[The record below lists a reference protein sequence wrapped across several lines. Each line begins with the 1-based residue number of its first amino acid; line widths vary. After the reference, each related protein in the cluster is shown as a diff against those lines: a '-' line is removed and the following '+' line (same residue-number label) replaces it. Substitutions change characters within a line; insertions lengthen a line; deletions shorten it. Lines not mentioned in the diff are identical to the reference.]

1 MYKILFI
8 LLMSTFF
15 SAAFA
20 QNIVLTG
27 EVINPITNEGVH
39 EATIKVL
46 NVANDS
52 VLAVTKAKL
61 NMIVEERDGNSTGYL
76 DKNSGAVF
84 NLKISSSF
92 QDVVLIVSASGY
104 DSVKKNIH
112 IDSEKKRIDVG
123 TINLLPAM
131 KQRNLNEATVTATK
145 IKMYY
150 KGDTLVYNADAF
162 NVLKNESLRKL
173 VLQLPNTKIEEG
185 VIYVNGK
192 PIESLLFSGKD
203 FFNGNI
209 DAALDR
215 LPAYIVSKLKV
226 YDKQGELSEL
236 TGRDMHDKQYVMN
249 VHLKREYLGTWM
261 AKIEADVA
269 TEKLWGGQGF
279 LMRMD
284 DRQMLSIDA
293 DVNNFNEE
301 RKMIDICNMANS
313 YPTGRHKNKVANIE
327 YFFEPNSTWRFSSNA
342 SVQQKEQKTYTWT
355 NTETFLTP
363 DNLMA
368 KNKTFVSDKDTR
380 INAYAALRARQTK
393 KWQSELKFDFTFD
406 NMHNAQDALT
416 LAFWKRGEQDWHT
429 WEVDSIWNNVTRLS
443 SDDILYTLLN
453 PTLQKQKTFTY
464 KPEWKTSLV
473 LGGNP
478 FNIDLQVNHNNVQ
491 NDLYN
496 NYKLDYL
503 NTQDNDHRR
512 IYNNHTE
519 HNTTVDATI
528 DYGYKYFKNDK
539 YDGVFTPYVAFNH
552 TYGNLSH
559 PYYRLERMQEW
570 SDALDWTKG
579 SLGILPDGEWQAICF
594 DNENSY
600 YSKEKKQTGSVGM
613 RLSHKLTGLKR
624 GTIQFDADL
633 GAVLQ
638 YKHLDYQRNEQSYD
652 IDRHAYSFRPTLTM
666 EYRSNG
672 KHKWSP
678 ELRLNYTGKQQLP
691 NLLNMLQIED
701 NADPLN
707 LFRGNAS
714 LQGIY
719 DHQLAFRYGMNQRE
733 SGHSTYISIQYTRTH
748 NDIVASS
755 IYNAENGGRIY
766 EMVNTNRTHAANG
779 DVGYS
784 LPLDKNQRF
793 YITLSVRG
801 NYRQNADMSQLNA
814 ATEKGGLLQQ
824 YGVTPN
830 AILRGTVGN
839 KFRFSGRWNTTFSTI
854 KQSSMDTHYRETR
867 LAADFSWDLPW
878 NFQLASDFCA
888 NIYNGFA
895 DASVN
900 KAHCQWNASL
910 ARHFL
915 SDKLSV
921 RLIAHGILTPRN
933 NIYSTI
939 NATSRIESYTE
950 MFPRYFMLS
959 VVYTLDWTQKSKR
972 NTQK

>member
-61 NMIVEERDGNSTGYL
+61 NMIVEERNGNSTGYL

-84 NLKISSSF
+84 NLKISSNF

-236 TGRDMHDKQYVMN
+236 TGRDMHDKQYVMD

-261 AKIEADVA
+261 AKLGADIA

-284 DRQMLSIDA
+284 DRQMLSINA
-293 DVNNFNEE
+293 DINNFNEE
-301 RKMIDICNMANS
+301 RKMLDMLNMADRYS
-313 YPTGRHKNKVANIE
+313 TGRHKNKVANIE

-342 SVQQKEQKTYTWT
+342 SVQQKEQKTHTWT

-406 NMHNAQDALT
+406 NMRNTQDALT

-464 KPEWKTSLV
+464 KPEWKTLSC
-473 LGGNP
+473 
-478 FNIDLQVNHNNVQ
+478 
-491 NDLYN
+491 
-496 NYKLDYL
+496 
-503 NTQDNDHRR
+503 
-512 IYNNHTE
+512 TE
-519 HNTTVDATI
+519 
-528 DYGYKYFKNDK
+528 
-539 YDGVFTPYVAFNH
+539 
-552 TYGNLSH
+552 
-559 PYYRLERMQEW
+559 
-570 SDALDWTKG
+570 
-579 SLGILPDGEWQAICF
+579 
-594 DNENSY
+594 
-600 YSKEKKQTGSVGM
+600 
-613 RLSHKLTGLKR
+613 
-624 GTIQFDADL
+624 
-633 GAVLQ
+633 
-638 YKHLDYQRNEQSYD
+638 
-652 IDRHAYSFRPTLTM
+652 
-666 EYRSNG
+666 
-672 KHKWSP
+672 
-678 ELRLNYTGKQQLP
+678 
-691 NLLNMLQIED
+691 
-701 NADPLN
+701 
-707 LFRGNAS
+707 
-714 LQGIY
+714 
-719 DHQLAFRYGMNQRE
+719 
-733 SGHSTYISIQYTRTH
+733 
-748 NDIVASS
+748 
-755 IYNAENGGRIY
+755 
-766 EMVNTNRTHAANG
+766 
-779 DVGYS
+779 
-784 LPLDKNQRF
+784 
-793 YITLSVRG
+793 
-801 NYRQNADMSQLNA
+801 
-814 ATEKGGLLQQ
+814 
-824 YGVTPN
+824 
-830 AILRGTVGN
+830 
-839 KFRFSGRWNTTFSTI
+839 
-854 KQSSMDTHYRETR
+854 
-867 LAADFSWDLPW
+867 
-878 NFQLASDFCA
+878 
-888 NIYNGFA
+888 
-895 DASVN
+895 
-900 KAHCQWNASL
+900 
-910 ARHFL
+910 
-915 SDKLSV
+915 
-921 RLIAHGILTPRN
+921 
-933 NIYSTI
+933 
-939 NATSRIESYTE
+939 
-950 MFPRYFMLS
+950 
-959 VVYTLDWTQKSKR
+959 
-972 NTQK
+972 

>member
-39 EATIKVL
+39 EASVKVL

-61 NMIVEERDGNSTGYL
+61 NMIVEERNGNSTGYL

-123 TINLLPAM
+123 TINLLSAM

-236 TGRDMHDKQYVMN
+236 TGRDMHDKQYVMD

-261 AKIEADVA
+261 AKLETDVA

-284 DRQMLSIDA
+284 DRQMLSINA
-293 DVNNFNEE
+293 DINNFNEE
-301 RKMIDICNMANS
+301 RKMLDMLNMADRYS
-313 YPTGRHKNKVANIE
+313 TGRHKNKVANIE

-342 SVQQKEQKTYTWT
+342 SVQQKEQKTHTWT
-355 NTETFLTP
+355 NTETFLMP

-368 KNKTFVSDKDTR
+368 KNKTFVSDKETHV
-380 INAYAALRARQTK
+380 NAYAALRARQTK

-406 NMHNAQDALT
+406 NMRNAQDALT

-453 PTLQKQKTFTY
+453 PTLQKQKTSTY

-579 SLGILPDGEWQAICF
+579 SLGILPDGEWQTICF

-878 NFQLASDFCA
+878 KLQLASDFCA

-910 ARHFL
+910 ARCFL

-921 RLIAHGILTPRN
+921 RLIAHGILTPKN
-933 NIYSTI
+933 NIYSNI
-939 NATSRIESYTE
+939 NAISRVESYTDIL
-950 MFPRYFMLS
+950 PRYFMLS

>member
-1 MYKILFI
+1 
-8 LLMSTFF
+8 
-15 SAAFA
+15 
-20 QNIVLTG
+20 
-27 EVINPITNEGVH
+27 
-39 EATIKVL
+39 
-46 NVANDS
+46 
-52 VLAVTKAKL
+52 
-61 NMIVEERDGNSTGYL
+61 
-76 DKNSGAVF
+76 
-84 NLKISSSF
+84 
-92 QDVVLIVSASGY
+92 
-104 DSVKKNIH
+104 
-112 IDSEKKRIDVG
+112 
-123 TINLLPAM
+123 
-131 KQRNLNEATVTATK
+131 
-145 IKMYY
+145 
-150 KGDTLVYNADAF
+150 
-162 NVLKNESLRKL
+162 
-173 VLQLPNTKIEEG
+173 
-185 VIYVNGK
+185 
-192 PIESLLFSGKD
+192 
-203 FFNGNI
+203 
-209 DAALDR
+209 
-215 LPAYIVSKLKV
+215 
-226 YDKQGELSEL
+226 
-236 TGRDMHDKQYVMN
+236 
-249 VHLKREYLGTWM
+249 
-261 AKIEADVA
+261 
-269 TEKLWGGQGF
+269 
-279 LMRMD
+279 
-284 DRQMLSIDA
+284 
-293 DVNNFNEE
+293 
-301 RKMIDICNMANS
+301 
-313 YPTGRHKNKVANIE
+313 
-327 YFFEPNSTWRFSSNA
+327 
-342 SVQQKEQKTYTWT
+342 
-355 NTETFLTP
+355 
-363 DNLMA
+363 
-368 KNKTFVSDKDTR
+368 
-380 INAYAALRARQTK
+380 
-393 KWQSELKFDFTFD
+393 
-406 NMHNAQDALT
+406 
-416 LAFWKRGEQDWHT
+416 
-429 WEVDSIWNNVTRLS
+429 
-443 SDDILYTLLN
+443 
-453 PTLQKQKTFTY
+453 
-464 KPEWKTSLV
+464 
-473 LGGNP
+473 
-478 FNIDLQVNHNNVQ
+478 
-491 NDLYN
+491 
-496 NYKLDYL
+496 
-503 NTQDNDHRR
+503 
-512 IYNNHTE
+512 
-519 HNTTVDATI
+519 
-528 DYGYKYFKNDK
+528 
-539 YDGVFTPYVAFNH
+539 
-552 TYGNLSH
+552 
-559 PYYRLERMQEW
+559 MQEW

-624 GTIQFDADL
+624 GNIQFDADL

-714 LQGIY
+714 LQDIY
-719 DHQLAFRYGMNQRE
+719 AHQLAFRYGMNQRK

-814 ATEKGGLLQQ
+814 ATKKGGLLQQ

-839 KFRFSGRWNTTFSTI
+839 KFRFSSRWYTAFSTI

-878 NFQLASDFCA
+878 KLQLASDFCA

>member
-1 MYKILFI
+1 M
-8 LLMSTFF
+8 
-15 SAAFA
+15 
-20 QNIVLTG
+20 
-27 EVINPITNEGVH
+27 
-39 EATIKVL
+39 
-46 NVANDS
+46 
-52 VLAVTKAKL
+52 
-61 NMIVEERDGNSTGYL
+61 
-76 DKNSGAVF
+76 
-84 NLKISSSF
+84 
-92 QDVVLIVSASGY
+92 
-104 DSVKKNIH
+104 
-112 IDSEKKRIDVG
+112 
-123 TINLLPAM
+123 
-131 KQRNLNEATVTATK
+131 
-145 IKMYY
+145 
-150 KGDTLVYNADAF
+150 
-162 NVLKNESLRKL
+162 
-173 VLQLPNTKIEEG
+173 
-185 VIYVNGK
+185 
-192 PIESLLFSGKD
+192 
-203 FFNGNI
+203 
-209 DAALDR
+209 
-215 LPAYIVSKLKV
+215 
-226 YDKQGELSEL
+226 
-236 TGRDMHDKQYVMN
+236 
-249 VHLKREYLGTWM
+249 
-261 AKIEADVA
+261 
-269 TEKLWGGQGF
+269 
-279 LMRMD
+279 
-284 DRQMLSIDA
+284 
-293 DVNNFNEE
+293 
-301 RKMIDICNMANS
+301 
-313 YPTGRHKNKVANIE
+313 
-327 YFFEPNSTWRFSSNA
+327 
-342 SVQQKEQKTYTWT
+342 
-355 NTETFLTP
+355 
-363 DNLMA
+363 
-368 KNKTFVSDKDTR
+368 
-380 INAYAALRARQTK
+380 
-393 KWQSELKFDFTFD
+393 
-406 NMHNAQDALT
+406 
-416 LAFWKRGEQDWHT
+416 
-429 WEVDSIWNNVTRLS
+429 
-443 SDDILYTLLN
+443 
-453 PTLQKQKTFTY
+453 
-464 KPEWKTSLV
+464 V

-503 NTQDNDHRR
+503 STQDNDHRR

-539 YDGVFTPYVAFNH
+539 YDGVFTPYIAFNH

-624 GTIQFDADL
+624 GNIQFDADL

-691 NLLNMLQIED
+691 DLLNMLQIED
-701 NADPLN
+701 YADPLN

-714 LQGIY
+714 LQGEY
-719 DHQLAFRYGMNQRE
+719 AHRLALRYGISQRKTRHDMYL
-733 SGHSTYISIQYTRTH
+733 SLQYTRTH
-748 NDIVASS
+748 NNIVASS
-755 IYNAENGGRIY
+755 IYNTENGGRIY
-766 EMVNTNRTHAANG
+766 EMVNTNRTHEANG

-801 NYRQNADMSQLNA
+801 NYRQNTDMSQLSA

-839 KFRFSGRWNTTFSTI
+839 KFRFSSRWNTAFSTI

-878 NFQLASDFCA
+878 KLQLASDFCA

-895 DASVN
+895 DASIN

-910 ARHFL
+910 ARRFL
-915 SDKLSV
+915 SDQLSV
-921 RLIAHGILTPRN
+921 KLIANGILTPKN
-933 NIYSTI
+933 NIYSSI
-939 NATSRIESYTE
+939 NATSRVESYTDIL
-950 MFPRYFMLS
+950 PRYFMLS
-959 VVYTLDWTQKSKR
+959 VVYSLDWTQKSKR
-972 NTQK
+972 NTK

>member
-1 MYKILFI
+1 MKKIFTFLL
-8 LLMSTFF
+8 LLMIT

-39 EATIKVL
+39 EATVKVL

-61 NMIVEERDGNSTGYL
+61 NMIVEERNGNSTGYL

-84 NLKISSSF
+84 NLKISSNF

-162 NVLKNESLRKL
+162 NILKNESLRKL

-185 VIYVNGK
+185 VIYVNDK

-236 TGRDMHDKQYVMN
+236 TGRDMHDKQYVMD

-261 AKIEADVA
+261 AKIGADVA

-293 DVNNFNEE
+293 DLNNFNEE
-301 RKMIDICNMANS
+301 RKMVDICNMANS

-342 SVQQKEQKTYTWT
+342 SVQQKEQKTHSWT
-355 NTETFLTP
+355 NTETFLMP

-406 NMHNAQDALT
+406 NMRNAQDALT
-416 LAFWKRGEQDWHT
+416 LAFWKRGDQDWHT
-429 WEVDSIWNNVTRLS
+429 WEVDSIWNNVTHLS
-443 SDDILYTLLN
+443 SDDMLYTLLN

-666 EYRSNG
+666 EYRSKG

-678 ELRLNYTGKQQLP
+678 ELRLNYTGKHQLP

-719 DHQLAFRYGMNQRE
+719 AHQLAFRYGMNQRK

-824 YGVTPN
+824 YGVIPN
-830 AILRGTVGN
+830 ATLRGTVGN
-839 KFRFSGRWNTTFSTI
+839 KFRFSGRWNTAFSTI

-878 NFQLASDFCA
+878 KFQLASDFCA

-921 RLIAHGILTPRN
+921 RLIAHGILTPNN
-933 NIYSTI
+933 NIYSSI
-939 NATSRIESYTE
+939 NAISRVESYTDIL
-950 MFPRYFMLS
+950 PRYFMLS
-959 VVYTLDWTQKSKR
+959 VVYSLDWTQKSKR

>member
-8 LLMSTFF
+8 LLSFTFF
-15 SAAFA
+15 SVSSA

-27 EVINPITNEGVH
+27 EVINPITNEGLH
-39 EATIKVL
+39 EATVKVM
-46 NVANDS
+46 NAANDS
-52 VLAVTKAKL
+52 VLASTKAKL
-61 NMIVEERDGNSTGYL
+61 NMIVEERNGNSTGYL

-104 DSVKKNIH
+104 DSIKKNIH

-123 TINLLPAM
+123 TINLLPVM

-162 NVLKNESLRKL
+162 NILKNESLRKL
-173 VLQLPNTKIEEG
+173 VQQLPNTKIEEG

-192 PIESLLFSGKD
+192 AIESLLFSGKD

-215 LPAYIVSKLKV
+215 LPAYIVNKVKV

-236 TGRDMHDKQYVMN
+236 TGRDMHDKQYVMD

-261 AKIEADVA
+261 AKLEADVA

-301 RKMIDICNMANS
+301 RKMVDIGNMVNS

-342 SVQQKEQKTYTWT
+342 SVQQKEQKTHSWT
-355 NTETFLTP
+355 NTETFLAP

-368 KNKTFVSDKDTR
+368 KNKTFVSDKNTR
-380 INAYAALRARQTK
+380 VNAYAALRARQTK

-406 NMHNAQDALT
+406 NMRNAQDALT
-416 LAFWKRGEQDWHT
+416 LAFWKRGNQDWHA

-443 SDDILYTLLN
+443 SDDMLYTLLN

-503 NTQDNDHRR
+503 STQDNDHRR

-528 DYGYKYFKNDK
+528 DYAYKYFKNDQ
-539 YDGVFTPYVAFNH
+539 YDGVLTPYAAFNH

-559 PYYRLERMQEW
+559 PFYRLERMQEW

-624 GTIQFDADL
+624 GNIQFDADL

-652 IDRHAYSFRPTLTM
+652 IDRHAYSFHPMLTM

-701 NADPLN
+701 YADPLN

-714 LQGIY
+714 LQGEY
-719 DHQLAFRYGMNQRE
+719 AHRLALRYGMSQRKTRHDMYL
-733 SGHSTYISIQYTRTH
+733 SLQYTRTH
-748 NDIVASS
+748 NNIVASS
-755 IYNAENGGRIY
+755 IYNTENGGRIY
-766 EMVNTNRTHAANG
+766 EMVNTNRTHEANG

-801 NYRQNADMSQLNA
+801 NYHQNADMSQLSA

-830 AILRGTVGN
+830 ATLRGTVGN
-839 KFRFSGRWNTTFSTI
+839 KFRFSSRWNTAFSTI

-878 NFQLASDFCA
+878 KLQLASDFCA

-895 DASVN
+895 DASIN

-910 ARHFL
+910 ARRFL

-921 RLIAHGILTPRN
+921 RLIAHGILTPKN
-933 NIYSTI
+933 NIYSSI
-939 NATSRIESYTE
+939 NAISRVESYTDIL
-950 MFPRYFMLS
+950 PRYFMLS
-959 VVYTLDWTQKSKR
+959 VVYSLDWTQKSKR
-972 NTQK
+972 NTK

>member
-15 SAAFA
+15 SAASA

-39 EATIKVL
+39 EASVKVL
-46 NVANDS
+46 NVANDN

-215 LPAYIVSKLKV
+215 LPAYIVSKVKV

-236 TGRDMHDKQYVMN
+236 TGRDMHDKQYVMD

-261 AKIEADVA
+261 AKLEADVA

-301 RKMIDICNMANS
+301 RKMVDICNMANS

-368 KNKTFVSDKDTR
+368 KNKTFVSDKDTH

-406 NMHNAQDALT
+406 NMRNAQDPLT
-416 LAFWKRGEQDWHT
+416 LAFRKRGEQDWHT

-443 SDDILYTLLN
+443 SDDMLYTLLN

-496 NYKLDYL
+496 NYKVDYL
-503 NTQDNDHRR
+503 NTQDNVHRR

-624 GTIQFDADL
+624 GNIQFDADL

-701 NADPLN
+701 NADLLN

-814 ATEKGGLLQQ
+814 ATKKGGLLQQ
-824 YGVTPN
+824 YEVTPN

-839 KFRFSGRWNTTFSTI
+839 KFRFSGRWNTAFSTI

-878 NFQLASDFCA
+878 KLQLASDFCA

-921 RLIAHGILTPRN
+921 RLIAHGILTPKN
-933 NIYSTI
+933 NIS
-939 NATSRIESYTE
+939 
-950 MFPRYFMLS
+950 
-959 VVYTLDWTQKSKR
+959 
-972 NTQK
+972 

>member
-15 SAAFA
+15 SVSSA

-27 EVINPITNEGVH
+27 EVINPITNEGLH
-39 EATIKVL
+39 EATVKVL
-46 NVANDS
+46 NAANDS
-52 VLAVTKAKL
+52 VLASTKAKL
-61 NMIVEERDGNSTGYL
+61 NMIVEERNGNSTGYL

-84 NLKISSSF
+84 KLKISSSF

-123 TINLLPAM
+123 TINLLPVM

-162 NVLKNESLRKL
+162 NILKNESLRKL
-173 VLQLPNTKIEEG
+173 VQQLPNTKIEEG

-192 PIESLLFSGKD
+192 AIESLLFSGKD

-215 LPAYIVSKLKV
+215 LPAYIVSKVKV
-226 YDKQGELSEL
+226 YDKQGKLSEL
-236 TGRDMHDKQYVMN
+236 TGRDMHDKQYVMD

-261 AKIEADVA
+261 AKLEADVA

-301 RKMIDICNMANS
+301 RKMVDIGNMVNS
-313 YPTGRHKNKVANIE
+313 YPTGIHKNKVANIE
-327 YFFEPNSTWRFSSNA
+327 YYFEPNNTWRFSSNA
-342 SVQQKEQKTYTWT
+342 SVQQKEQKTHTWT

-368 KNKTFVSDKDTR
+368 KNKTFVSDKNTR

-406 NMHNAQDALT
+406 NMRNAQDALT
-416 LAFWKRGEQDWHT
+416 LAFWKRGDQDWHT

-443 SDDILYTLLN
+443 SDDMLYTLLN

-539 YDGVFTPYVAFNH
+539 YDGVFTPYIAFNH

-624 GTIQFDADL
+624 GNIQFDADL

-701 NADPLN
+701 YADPLN

-714 LQGIY
+714 LQGEY
-719 DHQLAFRYGMNQRE
+719 AHRLALRYGMSQRKTR
-733 SGHSTYISIQYTRTH
+733 HDMYISLQYTRTH
-748 NDIVASS
+748 NNIVASS

-766 EMVNTNRTHAANG
+766 EMVNTNRTHEANG

-793 YITLSVRG
+793 YITISVRG
-801 NYRQNADMSQLNA
+801 NYRQNADMSQLSA

-830 AILRGTVGN
+830 ATLRGTVGN
-839 KFRFSGRWNTTFSTI
+839 KFRFSSRWNTAFSTI

-878 NFQLASDFCA
+878 KLQLASDFCA

-895 DASVN
+895 DASIN

-910 ARHFL
+910 ARRFL
-915 SDKLSV
+915 SDQLSV
-921 RLIAHGILTPRN
+921 KLIANGILTPKN
-933 NIYSTI
+933 NIYSSI
-939 NATSRIESYTE
+939 NATSRVESYTDIL
-950 MFPRYFMLS
+950 PRYFMLS
-959 VVYTLDWTQKSKR
+959 VVYSLDWTQKSKR
-972 NTQK
+972 NTK

>member
-1 MYKILFI
+1 MHKILFI
-8 LLMSTFF
+8 LLLSTFC
-15 SAAFA
+15 SVSSA
-20 QNIVLTG
+20 QNMLLTG
-27 EVINPITNEGVH
+27 EVINPITNEGLH
-39 EATIKVL
+39 EAVVKVL
-46 NVANDS
+46 NAANDS

-61 NMIVEERDGNSTGYL
+61 NMIVEERNGNSTAYQ

-84 NLKISSSF
+84 NLKIFSAY
-92 QDVVLIVSASGY
+92 QDVVLVVSASGY
-104 DSVKKNIH
+104 DSVKRNIH
-112 IDSEKKRIDVG
+112 IDSDKKRIDVG

-131 KQRNLNEATVTATK
+131 KQRNLSEATVTATK

-162 NVLKNESLRKL
+162 NVLKNETLRKL

-192 PIESLLFSGKD
+192 AIESLLFSGKD

-209 DAALDR
+209 NAALDR
-215 LPAYIVSKLKV
+215 LPAYIVSKVKV

-236 TGRDMHDKQYVMN
+236 TGRDMHDKQYVMD

-261 AKIEADVA
+261 AKLEADVA
-269 TEKLWGGQGF
+269 TEKLWGGQSF

-301 RKMIDICNMANS
+301 RKMADICDMINS
-313 YPTGRHKNKVANIE
+313 SPTGRHKNKVANIE
-327 YFFEPNSTWRFSSNA
+327 YYIEPNNTWRFSSNA
-342 SVQQKEQKTYTWT
+342 SIQQKEQKTHSWT

-368 KNKTFVSDKDTR
+368 KNKTFVSDKETR
-380 INAYAALRARQTK
+380 VNAYAALRARQTK

-406 NMHNAQDALT
+406 NMRNAREALT
-416 LAFWKRGEQDWHT
+416 LAFWKRGEQAWHA
-429 WEVDSIWNNVTRLS
+429 WDVDSIWNSVTNLS
-443 SDDILYTLLN
+443 SADMLYTLLN

-478 FNIDLQVNHNNVQ
+478 FNINLQVNHNNVQ

-496 NYKLDYL
+496 NYKLDYFG
-503 NTQDNDHRR
+503 TQDNDHRR
-512 IYNNHTE
+512 IYNNNTE

-539 YDGVFTPYVAFNH
+539 YDGVFTPYIAFNH

-570 SDALDWTKG
+570 SETLDWTKG
-579 SLGILPDGEWQAICF
+579 SLGILPDGEWQALCF

-600 YSKEKKQTGSVGM
+600 YSKEKKQTGNIGL

-624 GTIQFDADL
+624 GNIQIDVDL
-633 GAVLQ
+633 SAMLQ
-638 YKHLDYQRNEQSYD
+638 YKRLDYQRNEQSYNV
-652 IDRHAYSFRPTLTM
+652 DRHAYSFRPTFKVD
-666 EYRSNG
+666 YHSNG
-672 KHKWSP
+672 KHKWVP
-678 ELRLNYTGKQQLP
+678 ELQLNYTGEHQLP

-714 LQGIY
+714 LQGEY
-719 DHQLAFRYGMNQRE
+719 AHHLAFRYGMGQRK
-733 SGHSTYISIQYTRTH
+733 IQHDAYVSLQYARTH

-766 EMVNTNRTHAANG
+766 EMTNTNRTHAANA
-779 DVGYS
+779 DMGYS
-784 LPLDKNQRF
+784 LPLDKKQNF
-793 YITLSVRG
+793 FITLSVRG
-801 NYRQNADMSQLNA
+801 NYRQNADLSHLNA
-814 ATEKGGLLQQ
+814 ITEKGGLLQQ
-824 YGVTPN
+824 YGITPK
-830 AILRGTVGN
+830 AQLRGTVGN
-839 KFRFSGRWNTTFSTI
+839 NFRFSTSWNTSFSTI
-854 KQSSMDTHYRETR
+854 KQSNIDTRYRETK
-867 LAADFSWDLPW
+867 LAGDFSWDLPW
-878 NFQLASDFCA
+878 KLQLASDFCA

-910 ARHFL
+910 ARRFM
-915 SDKLSV
+915 SDQLSV
-921 RLIAHGILTPRN
+921 RLIANGILTPRN
-933 NIYSTI
+933 NIYSSI
-939 NATSRIESYTE
+939 NATSRVESYTDIL
-950 MFPRYFMLS
+950 PRYFMLS

-972 NTQK
+972 NTK

>member
-20 QNIVLTG
+20 QNIMLTG

-39 EATIKVL
+39 EASIKVL

-61 NMIVEERDGNSTGYL
+61 NIIVEERDGNSTGYL

-84 NLKISSSF
+84 NLKISSNF

-104 DSVKKNIH
+104 DSVKKNIR

-236 TGRDMHDKQYVMN
+236 TGRDMHDKQYVMD

-261 AKIEADVA
+261 AKLETDVA

-284 DRQMLSIDA
+284 DRQMLSINA
-293 DVNNFNEE
+293 DINNFNEE
-301 RKMIDICNMANS
+301 RKMLDMLNMADRYS
-313 YPTGRHKNKVANIE
+313 TGRHKNKVANIE

-342 SVQQKEQKTYTWT
+342 SVQQKEQKTHTWT
-355 NTETFLTP
+355 NTETFLMP

-368 KNKTFVSDKDTR
+368 KNKTFVSDKETHV
-380 INAYAALRARQTK
+380 NAYAALRARQTK

-406 NMHNAQDALT
+406 NMRNAQDALT

-503 NTQDNDHRR
+503 STQDNDHRR

-624 GTIQFDADL
+624 GNIQFDADL

-691 NLLNMLQIED
+691 NLLNMLQIEA

-719 DHQLAFRYGMNQRE
+719 AHQLAFRYGMNQRK

-830 AILRGTVGN
+830 AIFRGTVGN
-839 KFRFSGRWNTTFSTI
+839 KFRFSGRWNTAFSTI

-888 NIYNGFA
+888 NIYNGFT

-910 ARHFL
+910 ARRFL

-921 RLIAHGILTPRN
+921 RLIAHGILTPKN
-933 NIYSTI
+933 NIYSNI
-939 NATSRIESYTE
+939 NAISRVESYTDIL
-950 MFPRYFMLS
+950 PRYFMLS

>member
-39 EATIKVL
+39 EASVKVL

-84 NLKISSSF
+84 NLKISSNF

-236 TGRDMHDKQYVMN
+236 TGRDMHDKQYVMD

-261 AKIEADVA
+261 AKLGADIA

-301 RKMIDICNMANS
+301 RKMVDICNMANS

-327 YFFEPNSTWRFSSNA
+327 YYFEPNNTWRFSSNA

-380 INAYAALRARQTK
+380 INAYATLRVRQTK

-406 NMHNAQDALT
+406 NMRNAQDALT

-570 SDALDWTKG
+570 SDALDWTKA

-839 KFRFSGRWNTTFSTI
+839 KFRFSGRWNTAFSTI

-910 ARHFL
+910 ARCFL

-921 RLIAHGILTPRN
+921 RLIAHGILTPKN
-933 NIYSTI
+933 CLVLNK
-939 NATSRIESYTE
+939 
-950 MFPRYFMLS
+950 L
-959 VVYTLDWTQKSKR
+959 TLY
-972 NTQK
+972 

>member
-1 MYKILFI
+1 MKKVLTFFL
-8 LLMSTFF
+8 LLMLTSI
-15 SAAFA
+15 AFA
-20 QNIVLTG
+20 QNVLLTG

-39 EATIKVL
+39 EAAIKVL
-46 NVANDS
+46 NAANDS

-61 NMIVEERDGNSTGYL
+61 NMIVEERNGNSTAYQ

-84 NLKISSSF
+84 NLKVSSTF
-92 QDVVLIVSASGY
+92 QNVVLVISASGY

-162 NVLKNESLRKL
+162 NILKNESLRKL

-192 PIESLLFSGKD
+192 AIESLLFSGKD

-215 LPAYIVSKLKV
+215 LPAYIVSKVKV

-236 TGRDMHDKQYVMN
+236 TGRDMHDKQYVMD

-261 AKIEADVA
+261 AKLEADVA

-284 DRQMLSIDA
+284 DRQMLCINA

-301 RKMIDICNMANS
+301 RKMTDMCDFGSS

-327 YFFEPNSTWRFSSNA
+327 YFIEPNNTWRFSSNA
-342 SVQQKEQKTYTWT
+342 SVQQKEQKTHSWT

-368 KNKTFVSDKDTR
+368 KSKTFVSDKETR
-380 INAYAALRARQTK
+380 VNAYAALRARQTK

-406 NMHNAQDALT
+406 NMRNAQDALT
-416 LAFWKRGEQDWHT
+416 LAFWKRGDKDWYA
-429 WEVDSIWNNVTRLS
+429 WEVDSIWNNVSRLS
-443 SDDILYTLLN
+443 SDDMLYTLLN

-503 NTQDNDHRR
+503 STQDNDHRR

-519 HNTTVDATI
+519 HNTMVDASI

-579 SLGILPDGEWQAICF
+579 SLGILPDGEWQDICF
-594 DNENSY
+594 DKDNSY
-600 YSKEKKQTGSVGM
+600 YSKEKKQTSSVGM

-624 GTIQFDADL
+624 GNIQFDADL

-638 YKHLDYQRNEQSYD
+638 YKRLDYQRNEQSYD
-652 IDRHAYSFRPTLTM
+652 IVRHAYSFRPTLTM

-678 ELRLNYTGKQQLP
+678 ELRLNYTGEHQLP
-691 NLLNMLQIED
+691 NLLNLLPIED

-714 LQGIY
+714 LQGEY
-719 DHQLAFRYGMNQRE
+719 AHRLAFRYGMNQRK
-733 SGHSTYISIQYTRTH
+733 SQHSTYISLQYTRTH

-766 EMVNTNRTHAANG
+766 EMTNTHRTHAANG
-779 DVGYS
+779 DLGYS
-784 LPLDKNQRF
+784 LPLDKKQNF
-793 YITLSVRG
+793 FITLSVRG
-801 NYRQNADMSQLNA
+801 NYRQNADMSQLSA

-830 AILRGTVGN
+830 ATLRGTVGSN
-839 KFRFSGRWNTTFSTI
+839 FRFSTRWNTSFSTI
-854 KQSSMDTHYRETR
+854 KQSSMDTRYRETM

-878 NFQLASDFCA
+878 KLQLASDFCA

-972 NTQK
+972 N

>member
-1 MYKILFI
+1 MKKVLTFFL
-8 LLMSTFF
+8 LLMLTSI
-15 SAAFA
+15 AFA
-20 QNIVLTG
+20 QNVLLTG

-39 EATIKVL
+39 EAAIKVL
-46 NVANDS
+46 NAANDS
-52 VLAVTKAKL
+52 VLAITKAKL
-61 NMIVEERDGNSTGYL
+61 NMIVEERNGNSTAYQ

-84 NLKISSSF
+84 NLKVSSTF
-92 QDVVLIVSASGY
+92 QNVVLVISALGY

-162 NVLKNESLRKL
+162 NILKNESLRKL

-192 PIESLLFSGKD
+192 AIESLLFSGKD

-215 LPAYIVSKLKV
+215 LPAYIVSKVKV

-236 TGRDMHDKQYVMN
+236 TGRDMHDKQYVMD

-261 AKIEADVA
+261 AKLEADVA

-284 DRQMLSIDA
+284 DRQMLCINA
-293 DVNNFNEE
+293 DVNNFNED
-301 RKMIDICNMANS
+301 RKMLDIANMVNN

-327 YFFEPNSTWRFSSNA
+327 YFIEPNNTWRFSSNA
-342 SVQQKEQKTYTWT
+342 SLQQKEQRTHSWT

-368 KNKTFVSDKDTR
+368 KSKTFVSDKDTR
-380 INAYAALRARQTK
+380 VNAYAALRARQTK

-406 NMHNAQDALT
+406 NMRNAQDALT
-416 LAFWKRGEQDWHT
+416 LAFWKRGDKDWYA
-429 WEVDSIWNNVTRLS
+429 WEVDSIWNNVSRLS
-443 SDDILYTLLN
+443 SDDMLYTLLN

-478 FNIDLQVNHNNVQ
+478 FNIDLQVNHNNIQ

-503 NTQDNDHRR
+503 STQDKDHRR

-579 SLGILPDGEWQAICF
+579 SLGILPDGKWQDICF
-594 DNENSY
+594 DKDNSY

-624 GTIQFDADL
+624 GNIQFDADL

-638 YKHLDYQRNEQSYD
+638 YKRLDYQRNEQSYD

-672 KHKWSP
+672 KYKWSP
-678 ELRLNYTGKQQLP
+678 ELRLNYTGEHQLP
-691 NLLNMLQIED
+691 NLLNMLPIED

-714 LQGIY
+714 LQGEY
-719 DHQLAFRYGMNQRE
+719 AHRLAFRYGMNQRK
-733 SGHSTYISIQYTRTH
+733 SQHSTYISIQYTRTH

-766 EMVNTNRTHAANG
+766 EMTNTHRTHAANG
-779 DVGYS
+779 DLGYS
-784 LPLDKNQRF
+784 LPLDKKQNF
-793 YITLSVRG
+793 FITLSVRG
-801 NYRQNADMSQLNA
+801 NYRQNADMSQLTA
-814 ATEKGGLLQQ
+814 AAEKGGLLQQ

-830 AILRGTVGN
+830 AQLRGTIGYN
-839 KFRFSGRWNTTFSTI
+839 FRFSARWNTSFSTI
-854 KQSSMDTHYRETR
+854 KQSSMDTRYRETM

-878 NFQLASDFCA
+878 KLQLASDFCA

-910 ARHFL
+910 ARRFL
-915 SDKLSV
+915 SDQLSV

-972 NTQK
+972 N

>member
-1 MYKILFI
+1 MKKIFTFLL
-8 LLMSTFF
+8 LLMIT

-39 EATIKVL
+39 EATIKML

-61 NMIVEERDGNSTGYL
+61 NMIVEERNGNSTGYL

-84 NLKISSSF
+84 NLKISSNF

-162 NVLKNESLRKL
+162 NILKNESLRKL

-192 PIESLLFSGKD
+192 AIESLLFSGKD

-236 TGRDMHDKQYVMN
+236 TGRDMHDKQYVMD

-261 AKIEADVA
+261 AKLGADVA

-301 RKMIDICNMANS
+301 RKMVDICNMVNS

-342 SVQQKEQKTYTWT
+342 SVQQKEQKTHTWT

-363 DNLMA
+363 DNLMT

-380 INAYAALRARQTK
+380 INAYTALRARQTK

-406 NMHNAQDALT
+406 NMRNAQDALT
-416 LAFWKRGEQDWHT
+416 LAFWKRGDQDWHT

-443 SDDILYTLLN
+443 SDGMLYTLLN

-528 DYGYKYFKNDK
+528 DYDYKYFKNDK

-552 TYGNLSH
+552 TYGNISH

-624 GTIQFDADL
+624 GNIQFDADL

-714 LQGIY
+714 LQDIY
-719 DHQLAFRYGMNQRE
+719 DHQLAFRYGMNQRK

-814 ATEKGGLLQQ
+814 ATKKGGLLQQ

-839 KFRFSGRWNTTFSTI
+839 KFRFSGRWNTAFSTI

-867 LAADFSWDLPW
+867 LSADFSWDLPW
-878 NFQLASDFCA
+878 KLQLASDFCA

-921 RLIAHGILTPRN
+921 RLIAHGILTPKN
-933 NIYSTI
+933 NIYSSI
-939 NATSRIESYTE
+939 NAISRVESYTDIL
-950 MFPRYFMLS
+950 PRYFMLS
-959 VVYTLDWTQKSKR
+959 VVYSLDWTQKSKNKR
-972 NTQK
+972 E

>member
-1 MYKILFI
+1 MKKIFTFLL
-8 LLMSTFF
+8 LLMIT

-61 NMIVEERDGNSTGYL
+61 NMIVEERNGNSTGYL

-84 NLKISSSF
+84 NLKISSNF

-192 PIESLLFSGKD
+192 PIESLLFRGKD

-215 LPAYIVSKLKV
+215 LPAYIVSKVKV

-236 TGRDMHDKQYVMN
+236 TGRDMHDKQYVMD

-261 AKIEADVA
+261 AKLGADIA

-301 RKMIDICNMANS
+301 RKMVDICNMANS

-327 YFFEPNSTWRFSSNA
+327 YYFEPNNTWRFSSNA
-342 SVQQKEQKTYTWT
+342 SVQQKEQKTHTWT

-380 INAYAALRARQTK
+380 INAYAAIRARQTK

-406 NMHNAQDALT
+406 NMRNAQDALT

-528 DYGYKYFKNDK
+528 DYGYKYLKNDK

-719 DHQLAFRYGMNQRE
+719 AHQLAFRYGMNQRK

-878 NFQLASDFCA
+878 KLQLASDFCA

-921 RLIAHGILTPRN
+921 RLIAHGILTPKN
-933 NIYSTI
+933 NIYSNI
-939 NATSRIESYTE
+939 NAISRVESYTDIL
-950 MFPRYFMLS
+950 PRYFMLS
-959 VVYTLDWTQKSKR
+959 VIYSLDWTQKSKR

>member
-39 EATIKVL
+39 EASVKVL

-236 TGRDMHDKQYVMN
+236 TGRDMHDKQYLMD
-249 VHLKREYLGTWM
+249 VHLKREYLGTLM
-261 AKIEADVA
+261 AKLESDVA

-301 RKMIDICNMANS
+301 RKMVDICNMANS

-406 NMHNAQDALT
+406 NMRNAQDALT

-429 WEVDSIWNNVTRLS
+429 WEEDSIWNNVTRLS

-453 PTLQKQKTFTY
+453 PTLQKQKTYTY

-503 NTQDNDHRR
+503 STQDNDHRR

-594 DNENSY
+594 DIEYSY

-624 GTIQFDADL
+624 GNIQFDADL

-814 ATEKGGLLQQ
+814 ATKKGGLLQQ

-839 KFRFSGRWNTTFSTI
+839 KFRFSSRWYTAFSTI

-867 LAADFSWDLPW
+867 LSADFSWDLPW
-878 NFQLASDFCA
+878 KLQLASDFCA

-972 NTQK
+972 YTQK

>member
-39 EATIKVL
+39 EASVKVL

-104 DSVKKNIH
+104 DSVKKNIR

-236 TGRDMHDKQYVMN
+236 TGRDMHDKQYVMD

-261 AKIEADVA
+261 AKLETDVA

-284 DRQMLSIDA
+284 DRQMLSINA
-293 DVNNFNEE
+293 DINNFNEE
-301 RKMIDICNMANS
+301 RKMLDMLNMADRYS
-313 YPTGRHKNKVANIE
+313 TGRHKNKVANIE

-342 SVQQKEQKTYTWT
+342 SVQQKEQKTHTWT
-355 NTETFLTP
+355 NTETFLMP

-368 KNKTFVSDKDTR
+368 KNKTFVSDKETHV
-380 INAYAALRARQTK
+380 NAYAALRARQTK

-406 NMHNAQDALT
+406 NMRNAQDALT

-503 NTQDNDHRR
+503 STQDNDHRR

-600 YSKEKKQTGSVGM
+600 YSKEKKQTG
-613 RLSHKLTGLKR
+613 LSHKLTGLKR
-624 GTIQFDADL
+624 GNIQFDADL

-691 NLLNMLQIED
+691 NLLNMLQIEA

-719 DHQLAFRYGMNQRE
+719 AHQLAFRYGMNQRK

-830 AILRGTVGN
+830 AIFRGTVGN
-839 KFRFSGRWNTTFSTI
+839 KFRFSGRWNTAFSTI

-888 NIYNGFA
+888 NIYNGFT

-910 ARHFL
+910 ARRFL

-921 RLIAHGILTPRN
+921 RLIAHGILTPKN
-933 NIYSTI
+933 NIYSNI
-939 NATSRIESYTE
+939 NAISRVESYTDIL
-950 MFPRYFMLS
+950 PRYFMLS

>member
-1 MYKILFI
+1 MKKIFTFLL
-8 LLMSTFF
+8 LLMIT

-39 EATIKVL
+39 EASVKVL

-52 VLAVTKAKL
+52 VWAVTKAKL
-61 NMIVEERDGNSTGYL
+61 NMIVEERNGNSTGYL

-84 NLKISSSF
+84 NLKISSNF

-123 TINLLPAM
+123 TINLLPVM

-215 LPAYIVSKLKV
+215 LPAYIVSKVKV

-236 TGRDMHDKQYVMN
+236 TGRDMHDKQYVMD

-261 AKIEADVA
+261 AKLEADVA

-301 RKMIDICNMANS
+301 RKMVDIGNMVNS

-355 NTETFLTP
+355 NTETFLMP

-406 NMHNAQDALT
+406 NMRNAQDALT
-416 LAFWKRGEQDWHT
+416 LAFWKRGDQDWHT
-429 WEVDSIWNNVTRLS
+429 WEVDSIWNNVTHLS
-443 SDDILYTLLN
+443 SDDMLYTLLN

-496 NYKLDYL
+496 NYKLDYI

-624 GTIQFDADL
+624 GNIQFDADL

-779 DVGYS
+779 DVEYS

-839 KFRFSGRWNTTFSTI
+839 KFRFSGRWNTAFSTI

-878 NFQLASDFCA
+878 KFQLASDFCA

>member
-20 QNIVLTG
+20 QNIMLTG

-39 EATIKVL
+39 ETTIKVL

-162 NVLKNESLRKL
+162 NILKNESLRKL

-192 PIESLLFSGKD
+192 AIESLLFSGKD

-236 TGRDMHDKQYVMN
+236 TGRDMHDKQYVMD

-261 AKIEADVA
+261 AKLETDVA

-284 DRQMLSIDA
+284 DRQMLSINA
-293 DVNNFNEE
+293 DINNFNEE
-301 RKMIDICNMANS
+301 RKMLDMLNMADRYS
-313 YPTGRHKNKVANIE
+313 TGRHKNKVANIE

-342 SVQQKEQKTYTWT
+342 SVQQKEQKTHTWT
-355 NTETFLTP
+355 NTETFLMP

-368 KNKTFVSDKDTR
+368 KNKTFVSDKETHV
-380 INAYAALRARQTK
+380 NAYAALRARQTK

-406 NMHNAQDALT
+406 NMRNAQDALT

-453 PTLQKQKTFTY
+453 PTLQKQKTSTY

-579 SLGILPDGEWQAICF
+579 SLGILPDGEWQTICF

-719 DHQLAFRYGMNQRE
+719 AHQLAFRYGMNQRE

-766 EMVNTNRTHAANG
+766 EMVNTNHTHAANG

-839 KFRFSGRWNTTFSTI
+839 KFRFSGRWNTAFSTI

-910 ARHFL
+910 ARRFL

-921 RLIAHGILTPRN
+921 RLIAHGILTPKN
-933 NIYSTI
+933 NIYSNI
-939 NATSRIESYTE
+939 NAISRVESYTDIL
-950 MFPRYFMLS
+950 PRYFMLS
-959 VVYTLDWTQKSKR
+959 VVYSLDWTQKSKNKR
-972 NTQK
+972 E

>member
-1 MYKILFI
+1 
-8 LLMSTFF
+8 MSTFF

-20 QNIVLTG
+20 QNIMLTG
-27 EVINPITNEGVH
+27 EVTNPITNEGVH
-39 EATIKVL
+39 ETTIKVL

-236 TGRDMHDKQYVMN
+236 TGRDMHDKQYVMD

-261 AKIEADVA
+261 AKLGADIA

-301 RKMIDICNMANS
+301 RKMVDICNMANS

-406 NMHNAQDALT
+406 NMRNAQDALT

-443 SDDILYTLLN
+443 SDDMLYTLLN

-570 SDALDWTKG
+570 LDALDWTKC

-854 KQSSMDTHYRETR
+854 KQSSMDTLSRNEVGSR
-867 LAADFSWDLPW
+867 L
-878 NFQLASDFCA
+878 
-888 NIYNGFA
+888 
-895 DASVN
+895 
-900 KAHCQWNASL
+900 
-910 ARHFL
+910 
-915 SDKLSV
+915 
-921 RLIAHGILTPRN
+921 
-933 NIYSTI
+933 
-939 NATSRIESYTE
+939 
-950 MFPRYFMLS
+950 
-959 VVYTLDWTQKSKR
+959 
-972 NTQK
+972 

>member
-39 EATIKVL
+39 EASVKVL

-236 TGRDMHDKQYVMN
+236 TGRDMHDKQYVMD

-261 AKIEADVA
+261 AKLEADVA

-301 RKMIDICNMANS
+301 RKMVDICNMANS

-406 NMHNAQDALT
+406 NMRNAQDALT

-429 WEVDSIWNNVTRLS
+429 WEVDSIWKNVTRLS

-491 NDLYN
+491 NNLYN

-503 NTQDNDHRR
+503 STQDNDHRR

-570 SDALDWTKG
+570 SDALDWTKD

-624 GTIQFDADL
+624 GNIQFDADL

-678 ELRLNYTGKQQLP
+678 ELRLNYTGKLQLP

-801 NYRQNADMSQLNA
+801 NYRQNAEMSQLNA
-814 ATEKGGLLQQ
+814 ATKKGGLLQQ

-839 KFRFSGRWNTTFSTI
+839 KFRFSSRWYTAFSTI

-867 LAADFSWDLPW
+867 LSADFSWDLPW
-878 NFQLASDFCA
+878 KLQLASDFCA

>member
-1 MYKILFI
+1 MKKIFTFLL
-8 LLMSTFF
+8 LLMIT

-61 NMIVEERDGNSTGYL
+61 NMIVEERNGNSTGYL

-84 NLKISSSF
+84 NLKISSNF

-162 NVLKNESLRKL
+162 NILKNESLRKL

-192 PIESLLFSGKD
+192 AIESLLFSGKD

-236 TGRDMHDKQYVMN
+236 TGRDMHDKQYVMD

-261 AKIEADVA
+261 AKLGADVA

-301 RKMIDICNMANS
+301 RKMVDICNMANS

-327 YFFEPNSTWRFSSNA
+327 YYFEPNNTWRFSSNA

-416 LAFWKRGEQDWHT
+416 LAFWKRGDQDWHT

-443 SDDILYTLLN
+443 SDDMLYTLLN

-478 FNIDLQVNHNNVQ
+478 FNIDLQINHNNVQ

-539 YDGVFTPYVAFNH
+539 YDGVFTPYIAFNH

-624 GTIQFDADL
+624 GNIQFDADL

-638 YKHLDYQRNEQSYD
+638 YKHLDYQRNEQSYN
-652 IDRHAYSFRPTLTM
+652 IERHAYSFRPTLTM

-719 DHQLAFRYGMNQRE
+719 AHQLAFRYGMNQRK

-839 KFRFSGRWNTTFSTI
+839 KFRFSGRWNTAFSTI

-878 NFQLASDFCA
+878 KFQLASDFCA

-910 ARHFL
+910 ARCFL

-921 RLIAHGILTPRN
+921 RLIAHGILTPKN
-933 NIYSTI
+933 NIYSNI
-939 NATSRIESYTE
+939 NAINRVESYTDNL
-950 MFPRYFMLS
+950 PRYFMLS

>member
-1 MYKILFI
+1 MKKIFTFLL
-8 LLMSTFF
+8 LLMIT

-39 EATIKVL
+39 EATIKML

-61 NMIVEERDGNSTGYL
+61 NMIVEERNGNSTGYL

-84 NLKISSSF
+84 NLKISSNF

-162 NVLKNESLRKL
+162 NILKNESLRKL

-192 PIESLLFSGKD
+192 AIESLLFSGKD

-236 TGRDMHDKQYVMN
+236 TGRDMHDKQYVMD

-261 AKIEADVA
+261 AKLGADVA

-301 RKMIDICNMANS
+301 RKMVDICNMVNS

-342 SVQQKEQKTYTWT
+342 SVQQKEQKTHTWT

-406 NMHNAQDALT
+406 NMRNAQDALT
-416 LAFWKRGEQDWHT
+416 LAFWKRGDQDWHT
-429 WEVDSIWNNVTRLS
+429 WEVDSIWNNVTHLS

-503 NTQDNDHRR
+503 STQDNDHRR
-512 IYNNHTE
+512 IYNNHTK

-570 SDALDWTKG
+570 SDALEWTKG

-613 RLSHKLTGLKR
+613 RLSHKLTGLNR
-624 GTIQFDADL
+624 GNIQFDADL

-719 DHQLAFRYGMNQRE
+719 AHQLAFRYGMNQRK

-779 DVGYS
+779 YVGYS

-830 AILRGTVGN
+830 ATLRGTVGN
-839 KFRFSGRWNTTFSTI
+839 KFRFSGRWNTAFSTI

-921 RLIAHGILTPRN
+921 RLIAHGILTPKN
-933 NIYSTI
+933 NIYSNI
-939 NATSRIESYTE
+939 NAISRVESYTDIL
-950 MFPRYFMLS
+950 PRYFMLS
-959 VVYTLDWTQKSKR
+959 VVYSLDWTQKSKNKR
-972 NTQK
+972 E

>member
-1 MYKILFI
+1 MKKIFTFLL
-8 LLMSTFF
+8 LLMIT

-39 EATIKVL
+39 EATIKML

-61 NMIVEERDGNSTGYL
+61 NMIVEERNGNSTGYL

-84 NLKISSSF
+84 NLKISSNF

-112 IDSEKKRIDVG
+112 IDSEKKRIDMG

-236 TGRDMHDKQYVMN
+236 TGRDMHDKQYVMD

-261 AKIEADVA
+261 AKLGADVA

-301 RKMIDICNMANS
+301 RKMVDICNMVNS

-342 SVQQKEQKTYTWT
+342 SVQQKEQKTHTWT

-406 NMHNAQDALT
+406 NMRNAQDALT
-416 LAFWKRGEQDWHT
+416 LAFWKRGDQDWHT

-443 SDDILYTLLN
+443 SDDMLYTLLN

-464 KPEWKTSLV
+464 KPEWKTFLV

-624 GTIQFDADL
+624 GNIQFDADL

-719 DHQLAFRYGMNQRE
+719 DHQLAFRYGMNQRK

-766 EMVNTNRTHAANG
+766 EMVNTNRTHAVNG

-830 AILRGTVGN
+830 ATLRGTVAN
-839 KFRFSGRWNTTFSTI
+839 KIRFSGRWNTAFSTI

-878 NFQLASDFCA
+878 KFQLASDFCA

-910 ARHFL
+910 VRRFL

-921 RLIAHGILTPRN
+921 RLIAHGILTPKN
-933 NIYSTI
+933 NIYSNI
-939 NATSRIESYTE
+939 NAISRVESYTDIL
-950 MFPRYFMLS
+950 PRYFMLS
-959 VVYTLDWTQKSKR
+959 VVYTLDWTQKSKNKR
-972 NTQK
+972 E

>member
-1 MYKILFI
+1 MKKIFTFLL
-8 LLMSTFF
+8 LLMIT

-61 NMIVEERDGNSTGYL
+61 NMIVEERNGNSTGYL

-84 NLKISSSF
+84 NLKISSNF

-236 TGRDMHDKQYVMN
+236 TGRDMHDKQYVMD

-261 AKIEADVA
+261 AKLGADIA

-301 RKMIDICNMANS
+301 RKMVDICNMANS

-327 YFFEPNSTWRFSSNA
+327 YYFEPNNTWRFSSNA
-342 SVQQKEQKTYTWT
+342 SVQQKEQKTHTWT

-380 INAYAALRARQTK
+380 INAYAAIRARQTK

-406 NMHNAQDALT
+406 NMRNAQDALT

-600 YSKEKKQTGSVGM
+600 YSKEKKQMGSVGM

-624 GTIQFDADL
+624 GNIQFDADL

-814 ATEKGGLLQQ
+814 ATKKGGLLQQ

-839 KFRFSGRWNTTFSTI
+839 KFRFSSRWNTTFSTI

-878 NFQLASDFCA
+878 KLQLASDFCA

-895 DASVN
+895 DASIN

-921 RLIAHGILTPRN
+921 RLIAHGILTPKN
-933 NIYSTI
+933 NIYSNI
-939 NATSRIESYTE
+939 NAISRVESYTDIL
-950 MFPRYFMLS
+950 PRYFMLS
-959 VVYTLDWTQKSKR
+959 VVYSLDWTQKSKNKR
-972 NTQK
+972 E

>member
-1 MYKILFI
+1 MKKILTFLF
-8 LLMSTFF
+8 LLIMTSI
-15 SAAFA
+15 AFA

-39 EATIKVL
+39 EAAIKVL
-46 NVANDS
+46 NAANDS
-52 VLAVTKAKL
+52 VLAVTQAKL
-61 NMIVEERDGNSTGYL
+61 NMIVEERNGNSTGYL

-84 NLKISSSF
+84 NLKISSNF

-104 DSVKKNIH
+104 DSVKKNVH

-123 TINLLPAM
+123 TLNLLPAM
-131 KQRNLNEATVTATK
+131 KQRNLSEATVTATK

-162 NVLKNESLRKL
+162 NILKNESLRKL

-192 PIESLLFSGKD
+192 AIESLLFSGKD

-215 LPAYIVSKLKV
+215 LPAYIVSKVKV

-236 TGRDMHDKQYVMN
+236 TGRDMHDKQYVMD

-261 AKIEADVA
+261 AKLEADVA

-284 DRQMLSIDA
+284 DRQMLSINA
-293 DVNNFNEE
+293 DINNFNEE
-301 RKMIDICNMANS
+301 RKMTEMCDFGS
-313 YPTGRHKNKVANIE
+313 RYSTGKHKNKVANIE
-327 YFFEPNSTWRFSSNA
+327 YFIEPNNTWRFSSNA
-342 SVQQKEQKTYTWT
+342 SVQQKEQKTHSWT

-368 KNKTFVSDKDTR
+368 KSKTFVSDKDTR
-380 INAYAALRARQTK
+380 VNVYAALRARQTK

-406 NMHNAQDALT
+406 NMRNAQDALA
-416 LAFWKRGEQDWHT
+416 LAFWKREDKDWYA

-443 SDDILYTLLN
+443 SDDMLYTLLN

-478 FNIDLQVNHNNVQ
+478 FNINLQVNHNNVQ

-496 NYKLDYL
+496 NYKLDYIS
-503 NTQDNDHRR
+503 TQDNDHRR

-519 HNTTVDATI
+519 HNTAIDASI

-539 YDGVFTPYVAFNH
+539 YDGVFTPYIAFNH

-570 SDALDWTKG
+570 SDALDWARA
-579 SLGILPDGEWQAICF
+579 SLGVLPNGEWQAICF

-624 GTIQFDADL
+624 GNIQFDADL

-638 YKHLDYQRNEQSYD
+638 YKRLDYQRNERSYD
-652 IDRHAYSFRPTLTM
+652 IDSHAYSFRPTLTM
-666 EYRSNG
+666 AYRSNG
-672 KHKWSP
+672 KHKWVP
-678 ELRLNYTGKQQLP
+678 ALRLNYAGEHQLP
-691 NLLNMLQIED
+691 NLLNLLPIED

-714 LQGIY
+714 LQGEY
-719 DHQLAFRYGMNQRE
+719 AHRLAFRYEMNQRKIQ
-733 SGHSTYISIQYTRTH
+733 HSTYISLQYTRTH

-766 EMVNTNRTHAANG
+766 EMTNTHRTHAANG
-779 DVGYS
+779 DLGYS
-784 LPLDKNQRF
+784 LPLDKKQNF

-801 NYRQNADMSQLNA
+801 NYRQNADMSHLTE

-830 AILRGTVGN
+830 ATLRGTVGN
-839 KFRFSGRWNTTFSTI
+839 NFRFSSSWNTSFSTI
-854 KQSSMDTHYRETR
+854 KQSSMDTRYRETK

-878 NFQLASDFCA
+878 KLQLASDFCA

-910 ARHFL
+910 ARRFL
-915 SDKLSV
+915 SDQLSV

-959 VVYTLDWTQKSKR
+959 VVYSLDWTQKSKR

>member
-1 MYKILFI
+1 MKKIFTFLL
-8 LLMSTFF
+8 LLMIT

-39 EATIKVL
+39 EASVKVL

-61 NMIVEERDGNSTGYL
+61 NMIVEERNGNSTGYL

-84 NLKISSSF
+84 NLKISSNF
-92 QDVVLIVSASGY
+92 QDVVLIASTSGY

-236 TGRDMHDKQYVMN
+236 TGRDMHDKQYVMD

-261 AKIEADVA
+261 AKLGADVA

-284 DRQMLSIDA
+284 DRQMLSINA
-293 DVNNFNEE
+293 DINNFNEE
-301 RKMIDICNMANS
+301 RKMLDMLNMADRYS
-313 YPTGRHKNKVANIE
+313 TGRHKNKVANIE
-327 YFFEPNSTWRFSSNA
+327 YYFEPNNTWRFSSNA
-342 SVQQKEQKTYTWT
+342 SVQQKEQKTHTWT

-443 SDDILYTLLN
+443 SDDMLYTLLN

-519 HNTTVDATI
+519 HNTTADATI

-624 GTIQFDADL
+624 GNIQFDADL

-814 ATEKGGLLQQ
+814 ATKKGGLLQQ

-839 KFRFSGRWNTTFSTI
+839 KFRFSGRWNTAFSTI

-878 NFQLASDFCA
+878 KFQLASDFYA

-921 RLIAHGILTPRN
+921 RLIAHGILTPKN
-933 NIYSTI
+933 NIYSSI
-939 NATSRIESYTE
+939 NAISRVESYTDIL
-950 MFPRYFMLS
+950 PRYFMLS
-959 VVYTLDWTQKSKR
+959 VVYSLDWTQKSKNKR
-972 NTQK
+972 E

>member
-20 QNIVLTG
+20 QNIMLTG

-39 EATIKVL
+39 ETTIKVL

-236 TGRDMHDKQYVMN
+236 TGRDMHDKQYVMD

-261 AKIEADVA
+261 AKLGADVA

-301 RKMIDICNMANS
+301 RKMVDICNMANS

-406 NMHNAQDALT
+406 NMRNAQDALT

-443 SDDILYTLLN
+443 SDDMLYTLLN

-579 SLGILPDGEWQAICF
+579 SLGILPDGEWQTICF

-624 GTIQFDADL
+624 GNIQFDADL

-672 KHKWSP
+672 KPKWSP

-814 ATEKGGLLQQ
+814 ATKKGGLLQQ

-839 KFRFSGRWNTTFSTI
+839 KFRFSSRWYTAFSTI
-854 KQSSMDTHYRETR
+854 KQSSMDTHYHETR
-867 LAADFSWDLPW
+867 LSADFSWDLPW
-878 NFQLASDFCA
+878 KLQLASDFCA

>member
-39 EATIKVL
+39 EASVKVL

-61 NMIVEERDGNSTGYL
+61 NMIVEERNGNSTGYL

-236 TGRDMHDKQYVMN
+236 TGRDMHDKQYVMD
-249 VHLKREYLGTWM
+249 VHLKRKYLGTWM
-261 AKIEADVA
+261 AKLEADVA

-301 RKMIDICNMANS
+301 RKMVDICNMANS

-406 NMHNAQDALT
+406 NMRNAQHALT

-503 NTQDNDHRR
+503 STQDNDHRR

-624 GTIQFDADL
+624 GNIQFDADL

-638 YKHLDYQRNEQSYD
+638 YKHLDYQRNGQSYD

-719 DHQLAFRYGMNQRE
+719 DHQLAFRYGMNQRK
-733 SGHSTYISIQYTRTH
+733 SGHSTYISIQYTHTH

-779 DVGYS
+779 DVAYS

-824 YGVTPN
+824 YGVIPN
-830 AILRGTVGN
+830 ATLRGTVGN
-839 KFRFSGRWNTTFSTI
+839 NFRFSSRWNTAFSTI
-854 KQSSMDTHYRETR
+854 KQSSMDTRYRETR

-878 NFQLASDFCA
+878 KLQLASDFCA

-921 RLIAHGILTPRN
+921 RLIAHGILTPKN
-933 NIYSTI
+933 NIYSNI
-939 NATSRIESYTE
+939 NAISRVESYTDIL
-950 MFPRYFMLS
+950 PRYFMLS

>member
-1 MYKILFI
+1 MKKILTFLF
-8 LLMSTFF
+8 LLMLTSIV
-15 SAAFA
+15 FA

-39 EATIKVL
+39 EANVKVL
-46 NVANDS
+46 NAANDS

-61 NMIVEERDGNSTGYL
+61 NMIVEERNGNSMGYL

-84 NLKISSSF
+84 NLKISSNF

-104 DSVKKNIH
+104 DSVKKNVH

-123 TINLLPAM
+123 TLNLLPAM
-131 KQRNLNEATVTATK
+131 KQRNLSEATVTATK

-162 NVLKNESLRKL
+162 NILKNESLRKL

-192 PIESLLFSGKD
+192 AIESLLFSGKD

-215 LPAYIVSKLKV
+215 LPAYIVSKVKV

-236 TGRDMHDKQYVMN
+236 TGRDMHDKQYVMD

-261 AKIEADVA
+261 AKLEADVA

-284 DRQMLSIDA
+284 DRQMLSINA

-301 RKMIDICNMANS
+301 RKMTDMCDFGS
-313 YPTGRHKNKVANIE
+313 RYTTGKHKNKVANIE
-327 YFFEPNSTWRFSSNA
+327 YFIEPNNIWRFSSNA
-342 SVQQKEQKTYTWT
+342 SVQQKEQKTHSWT

-368 KNKTFVSDKDTR
+368 KSKTFVSDKDTR
-380 INAYAALRARQTK
+380 VNAYAALRARQTK

-406 NMHNAQDALT
+406 NMRNAQDELA
-416 LAFWKRGEQDWHT
+416 LAFWKREDKDWYA

-443 SDDILYTLLN
+443 SDDMLYTLLN

-478 FNIDLQVNHNNVQ
+478 FNINLQVNHNNVQ

-496 NYKLDYL
+496 NFKLDYL
-503 NTQDNDHRR
+503 STQDNDHRR

-519 HNTTVDATI
+519 HNTAIDASI

-539 YDGVFTPYVAFNH
+539 YDGVFTPYIAFNH

-570 SDALDWTKG
+570 SEALDWTKG
-579 SLGILPDGEWQAICF
+579 SLGVLPNGEWQAICF

-624 GTIQFDADL
+624 GNIQFDADL

-638 YKHLDYQRNEQSYD
+638 YKRLDYQRNERSHD
-652 IDRHAYSFRPTLTM
+652 IDRHAYSFRPTLTVD
-666 EYRSNG
+666 YRSKG
-672 KHKWSP
+672 KYKWVP
-678 ELRLNYTGKQQLP
+678 GLYLNYTGEYQLP
-691 NLLNMLQIED
+691 NLLNLLPIED

-707 LFRGNAS
+707 LFRGNAA
-714 LQGIY
+714 LQGEY
-719 DHQLAFRYGMNQRE
+719 THRLAFRYEMNQRK
-733 SGHSTYISIQYTRTH
+733 SQHSTYISLQYMRTH

-766 EMVNTNRTHAANG
+766 EMTNTHRTHAANG
-779 DVGYS
+779 DLGYS
-784 LPLDKNQRF
+784 LPLDKKQNF
-793 YITLSVRG
+793 FITLSVRG
-801 NYRQNADMSQLNA
+801 NYRQNADMSHLTE

-830 AILRGTVGN
+830 ATLRGTVGN
-839 KFRFSGRWNTTFSTI
+839 NFRFSSSWNTAFSTI
-854 KQSSMDTHYRETR
+854 KQSSMDTHYRETKF
-867 LAADFSWDLPW
+867 AADFSWDLPW
-878 NFQLASDFCA
+878 KLQLASDFCA

-910 ARHFL
+910 ARRFL
-915 SDKLSV
+915 SDQLSV

-959 VVYTLDWTQKSKR
+959 VVYSLDWTQKSKR

>member
-1 MYKILFI
+1 MKKIFTFLL
-8 LLMSTFF
+8 LLMIT

-46 NVANDS
+46 NVANNS

-61 NMIVEERDGNSTGYL
+61 NMIVEERNGNSTGYL

-84 NLKISSSF
+84 NLKISSNF

-162 NVLKNESLRKL
+162 NILKNESLRKL

-192 PIESLLFSGKD
+192 AIESLLFSGKD

-236 TGRDMHDKQYVMN
+236 TGRDMHDKQYVMD

-261 AKIEADVA
+261 AKLGADVA

-301 RKMIDICNMANS
+301 RKMVDICNMANS
-313 YPTGRHKNKVANIE
+313 YPTGRHKNKVAYIE
-327 YFFEPNSTWRFSSNA
+327 YYIEPNNTWRFSSNA
-342 SVQQKEQKTYTWT
+342 SVQQKEQKTHSWT
-355 NTETFLTP
+355 NTETFLMP

-406 NMHNAQDALT
+406 NMRNAQDALT
-416 LAFWKRGEQDWHT
+416 LAFWKRGDQDWHT

-443 SDDILYTLLN
+443 SDDMLYTLLN

-624 GTIQFDADL
+624 GNIQFDADL

-638 YKHLDYQRNEQSYD
+638 YKHLNYQRNEQSYD

-678 ELRLNYTGKQQLP
+678 ELRLNYTGKHQLP

-719 DHQLAFRYGMNQRE
+719 AHQLAFRYGMNQRK

-814 ATEKGGLLQQ
+814 ATKKGGLLQQ

-839 KFRFSGRWNTTFSTI
+839 KFRFSSRWYTEFSTI

-878 NFQLASDFCA
+878 KFQLASDFCA

-910 ARHFL
+910 ARCFL

-921 RLIAHGILTPRN
+921 RLIAHGILTPKN
-933 NIYSTI
+933 NIYSSI
-939 NATSRIESYTE
+939 NAISRVESYTDIL
-950 MFPRYFMLS
+950 PRYFMLS
-959 VVYTLDWTQKSKR
+959 VVYTLDWTQKSKNKR
-972 NTQK
+972 E

>member
-1 MYKILFI
+1 
-8 LLMSTFF
+8 
-15 SAAFA
+15 
-20 QNIVLTG
+20 
-27 EVINPITNEGVH
+27 
-39 EATIKVL
+39 
-46 NVANDS
+46 
-52 VLAVTKAKL
+52 
-61 NMIVEERDGNSTGYL
+61 
-76 DKNSGAVF
+76 
-84 NLKISSSF
+84 
-92 QDVVLIVSASGY
+92 
-104 DSVKKNIH
+104 
-112 IDSEKKRIDVG
+112 
-123 TINLLPAM
+123 
-131 KQRNLNEATVTATK
+131 
-145 IKMYY
+145 
-150 KGDTLVYNADAF
+150 
-162 NVLKNESLRKL
+162 
-173 VLQLPNTKIEEG
+173 
-185 VIYVNGK
+185 
-192 PIESLLFSGKD
+192 
-203 FFNGNI
+203 
-209 DAALDR
+209 
-215 LPAYIVSKLKV
+215 
-226 YDKQGELSEL
+226 
-236 TGRDMHDKQYVMN
+236 
-249 VHLKREYLGTWM
+249 
-261 AKIEADVA
+261 
-269 TEKLWGGQGF
+269 
-279 LMRMD
+279 
-284 DRQMLSIDA
+284 
-293 DVNNFNEE
+293 
-301 RKMIDICNMANS
+301 
-313 YPTGRHKNKVANIE
+313 
-327 YFFEPNSTWRFSSNA
+327 
-342 SVQQKEQKTYTWT
+342 
-355 NTETFLTP
+355 
-363 DNLMA
+363 MA
-368 KNKTFVSDKDTR
+368 KNKIFVSDKETR

-406 NMHNAQDALT
+406 NMRNAQDALT

-528 DYGYKYFKNDK
+528 DYGYKYFKNDE

-613 RLSHKLTGLKR
+613 RLSHKLTGLNR
-624 GTIQFDADL
+624 GNIQFDADL

-652 IDRHAYSFRPTLTM
+652 IDRHVYSFRSTLTM

-701 NADPLN
+701 YADPLN

-714 LQGIY
+714 LQDIY
-719 DHQLAFRYGMNQRE
+719 AHQLAFRYGMNQRKTQ
-733 SGHSTYISIQYTRTH
+733 HSTYISIQYTRTH

-766 EMVNTNRTHAANG
+766 EMVNTNRTHKANG

-801 NYRQNADMSQLNA
+801 NYRQNADLSQLSA

-830 AILRGTVGN
+830 VTLRGTVGN
-839 KFRFSGRWNTTFSTI
+839 KFRFSSRWNTAFSTI

-878 NFQLASDFCA
+878 KLQLASDFCA

-895 DASVN
+895 DASIN
-900 KAHCQWNASL
+900 KVHCQWNASL
-910 ARHFL
+910 ARCFL
-915 SDKLSV
+915 SDQLSV
-921 RLIAHGILTPRN
+921 KLIANGILTPKN
-933 NIYSTI
+933 NIYSSI
-939 NATSRIESYTE
+939 NATSRVESYTDIL
-950 MFPRYFMLS
+950 PRYFMLS
-959 VVYTLDWTQKSKR
+959 VVYSLDWTQKSKR
-972 NTQK
+972 STK

>member
-1 MYKILFI
+1 
-8 LLMSTFF
+8 MSTFF
-15 SAAFA
+15 SAASA

-39 EATIKVL
+39 EASVKVL
-46 NVANDS
+46 NVANDN

-236 TGRDMHDKQYVMN
+236 TGRDMHDKQYVMD

-261 AKIEADVA
+261 AKLEADVA

-301 RKMIDICNMANS
+301 RKMVDICNMANS

-368 KNKTFVSDKDTR
+368 KNKTFVSDKDTH

-406 NMHNAQDALT
+406 NMRNAQDALT

-443 SDDILYTLLN
+443 SDDMLYTLLN

-624 GTIQFDADL
+624 GNIQFDADL

-707 LFRGNAS
+707 LFRCNAS

-719 DHQLAFRYGMNQRE
+719 DLQLAFRYCMNQRE
-733 SGHSTYISIQYTRTH
+733 SGHTTYISIQYTRTH

-814 ATEKGGLLQQ
+814 ATKKGGLLQQ
-824 YGVTPN
+824 YEVTPN

-839 KFRFSGRWNTTFSTI
+839 KFRFSGRWNTAFSTI

-878 NFQLASDFCA
+878 KLQLASDFCA

-921 RLIAHGILTPRN
+921 RLIAHGILTPKN
-933 NIYSTI
+933 NIS
-939 NATSRIESYTE
+939 
-950 MFPRYFMLS
+950 
-959 VVYTLDWTQKSKR
+959 
-972 NTQK
+972 

>member
-39 EATIKVL
+39 EASVKVL

-226 YDKQGELSEL
+226 YDRQGELSEL
-236 TGRDMHDKQYVMN
+236 TGRDMHDKQYVMD

-261 AKIEADVA
+261 AKLGADIA

-327 YFFEPNSTWRFSSNA
+327 YFFEPNSTWCFSSNA

-406 NMHNAQDALT
+406 NMRNAQDALT

-503 NTQDNDHRR
+503 STQDNDHRR

-624 GTIQFDADL
+624 GNIQFDADL

-672 KHKWSP
+672 KHKWSS

-719 DHQLAFRYGMNQRE
+719 DHQLAFRYGMNQRK

-830 AILRGTVGN
+830 ATLRGTVGN
-839 KFRFSGRWNTTFSTI
+839 KIRFSGRWNTAFSTI

-878 NFQLASDFCA
+878 KLQLASDFCA